1 MERHAVCSSFSLC
14 AEQLELP
21 LQTSPLNP
29 SSPSSTTLSLCVC
42 VCEDLATKR
51 AEQWQLGRMTSE
63 QVDISAHAYGRVI
76 SGCLEPAGGQ
86 GSPLALTNMAK
97 CNNDK
102 VIITALK
109 DVSEIPFSSNQHKPC
124 KGCIA
129 SSERDLRQ
137 HERNK
142 SGDE

>member
-42 VCEDLATKR
+42 VCVCVCACVEEDLATKR

-63 QVDISAHAYGRVI
+63 QVDISASHRTCIRQSHFRLFGACRGTRLTFSAYYHG
-76 SGCLEPAGGQ
+76 
-86 GSPLALTNMAK
+86 K
-97 CNNDK
+97 CNNDMK
-102 VIITALK
+102 
-109 DVSEIPFSSNQHKPC
+109 
-124 KGCIA
+124 
-129 SSERDLRQ
+129 
-137 HERNK
+137 
-142 SGDE
+142 